1 MPIIPRLVV
10 ELYEHNR
17 YRGRKVTIIDSI
29 PDTSE
34 IKANDMISSIKIYSG
49 PGFQSASNYKAVFCE
64 FPKFNAGQKDG
75 RKLVLGPGFY
85 PNIHEIPYNFGDI
98 ISSIAFTPSA
108 NPTPPEYG
116 AVPVIVEVYYD
127 TNFEGQ
133 QGIILRD
140 VSSLE
145 DVGMSNVI
153 SSLRI
158 YRGPDFPFA
167 GCQVIFYDNPNFE
180 GARLPIHLGPREY
193 HREITNLHRERFGDI
208 ISSVKIAPTGEFNV
222 LIVIGDSRT
231 TEPAILESLTE
242 VAGSEFKYKT
252 VKVNP
257 NANNHGDPYNSEP
270 LSKLDLS
277 AYDIIWLTWNAVGHD
292 KEYFITDSEDKI
304 KDFVKKG
311 GVVWAS
317 AMDNNNTPE
326 GKWRGR
332 WVPLERH
339 FMDVVNSG
347 DVNIAIT
354 EEGRKTGIFT
364 WPNKVNADA
373 LTTDD
378 HFILRGRGYRVLA
391 QRMDNKEPVGTRLRW
406 GEGYYVLFAVDT
418 RDALRASQAKT
429 FVENALCYLASLAW
443 QTSPKQ
449 PLRKKRHRTFAE
461 RRT

>member
-1 MPIIPRLVV
+1 MPIIPRLVI
-10 ELYEHNR
+10 ELYADTY
-17 YRGRKVTIIDSI
+17 YRGRKVTVIDAV

-34 IKANDMISSIKIYSG
+34 IKASDTTSSIKIYGG
-49 PGFQSASNYKAVFCE
+49 PGFKSAPNYKCVFYE
-64 FPKFNAGQKDG
+64 HPKFDG
-75 RKLVLGPGFY
+75 RRLVLGPGFY
-85 PNIHEIPYNFGDI
+85 PNIHDIPYNFGDI
-98 ISSIAFTPSA
+98 ISSITFSPSI

-140 VSSLE
+140 VSNLE

-167 GCQVIFYDNPNFE
+167 GCQVVFYDNPNFE
-180 GARLPIHLGPREY
+180 GARMPIKLDSGQY
-193 HREITNLHRERFGDI
+193 HKEITNLHKERFGDI
-208 ISSVKIAPTGEFNV
+208 ISSVKIAPTGDFNV

-231 TEPAILESLTE
+231 TEPAILESLTKI
-242 VAGSEFKYKT
+242 AGNEFQYKT
-252 VKVNP
+252 VKVNR
-257 NANNHGDPYNSEP
+257 NTNNHGDPYNAEP

-277 AYDIIWLTWNAVGHD
+277 AYDIIWFTWNAAGHD
-292 KEYFITDSEDKI
+292 TEYFIEDAEDKI
-304 KDFVKKG
+304 KNFVKKG
-311 GVVWAS
+311 GVLWAS
-317 AMDNNNTPE
+317 AMDDNNTPE
-326 GKWRGR
+326 GKWRGN
-332 WVPLERH
+332 WLPLERH
-339 FMDVVNSG
+339 PMEIVNAG
-347 DVNIAIT
+347 DVNISVT
-354 EEGRKTGIFT
+354 EDGKKTGIFT

-378 HFILRGRGYRVLA
+378 HFVLRGRRNRYRVLA
-391 QRMDNKEPVGTRLRW
+391 TRTDNNEPIGSQLRW
-406 GEGYYVLFAVDT
+406 GDGYYVLFAVDT

-449 PLRKKRHRTFAE
+449 PLKKSSRKWLTE